1 MPVTLVILFT
11 TNPSL
16 INFKIGIPPATEASN
31 EKNKSFNSAKSAN
44 SFPYLAIN
52 ALLAVIR
59 PFLFFKA
66 AKHKSLATP
75 SSPPINSTITS
86 ISDDSAIET
95 ASSKK
100 VTDDKSIFRFLP
112 FDLAETPINSIGNK
126 SF

>member
-1 MPVTLVILFT
+1 MPVTLVILLT
-11 TNPSL
+11 INPSL

-31 EKNKSFNSAKSAN
+31 EKNRLFNSAKSAN
-44 SFPYLAIN
+44 SLPYLAIN

-59 PFLFFKA
+59 PFLFCKV

-86 ISDDSAIET
+86 ILDDSAIET

-100 VTDDKSIFRFLP
+100 MTDDKSTFLCLP
-112 FDLAETPINSIGNK
+112 FDFAETAINSIGNK